1 MIMEMTENYLQ
12 ILSESLDRKII
23 ILDELARLTEA
34 QKEIAEAETFDD
46 TAFEDNINRK
56 AALVEEI
63 EKLDEGFQTLY
74 DNVKGQIENRREH
87 YRGQIAVLQDKIKQ
101 VLDVSASLQVAEA
114 SNKRLIESR
123 FASMKKEIY
132 QVRKSRDMA
141 ASYYRTMNNIT
152 ADPYFMDKKQ

>member
-74 DNVKGQIENRREH
+74 DNVKGQIENRRER
-87 YRGQIAVLQDKIKQ
+87 YRGQIAMLQDKIKQ